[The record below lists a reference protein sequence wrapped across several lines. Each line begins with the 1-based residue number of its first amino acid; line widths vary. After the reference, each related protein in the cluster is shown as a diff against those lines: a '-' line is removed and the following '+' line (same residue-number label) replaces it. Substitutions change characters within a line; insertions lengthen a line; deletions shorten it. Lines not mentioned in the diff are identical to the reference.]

1 MSKHSYSGESFQ
13 KALQAAKAPTW
24 KRQSLV
30 SAGGIPRFAYKDVM
44 ANESDLHAWLSEL
57 DQVGLTLLTG
67 APIERGIVSQL
78 THRVAYPRNTM
89 YGMSW
94 DVESIPNPNNVAY
107 TSLQLPLHADLCY
120 YESPPG
126 VQLLHC
132 IKFDQKTG
140 GDNTF
145 VDAFQVAMD
154 LKEKDPDSFRVLAQV
169 PTKFHKDD
177 ELHHLHYS
185 HPIIELT
192 PHTQA
197 LKAINWSPPFEGV
210 QCIPEQLVA
219 PYYYARRVWSEL
231 LNHPDYVM
239 HHRLTPGE
247 VVVFNNRRVLHARDA
262 FDEKA
267 GHRLLEGAYIGSD
280 EWVERLRVLKRKYNP
295 SSVIHDGSGFTL

>member
-1 MSKHSYSGESFQ
+1 
-13 KALQAAKAPTW
+13 
-24 KRQSLV
+24 
-30 SAGGIPRFAYKDVM
+30 M
-44 ANESDLHAWLSEL
+44 ANESALHAWLSEL

-67 APIERGIVSQL
+67 APKERGIVSQL

-89 YGMSW
+89 YGLSW

-107 TSLQLPLHADLCY
+107 TSLPLPLHADLCY

-132 IKFDQKTG
+132 IKFDQKSG
-140 GDNTF
+140 GENF
-145 VDAFQVAMD
+145 FADAFQVAQD
-154 LKEKDPDSFRVLAQV
+154 LKTKDPTSYQILSTI
-169 PTKFHKDD
+169 PTLFHKDD
-177 ELHHLHYS
+177 DQHHLQYA

-210 QCIPEQLVA
+210 QRIPGQLV
-219 PYYYARRVWSEL
+219 PGYYHARRVWNEL
-231 LNHPDYVM
+231 LNHHDYAIR
-239 HHRLTPGE
+239 HRLSPGE

-295 SSVIHDGSGFTL
+295 SSVVHDGSGFTL